1 MAVVVAGG
9 NRGIGFEM
17 ARGLT
22 EPGEIAILGYQRD
35 EASAR
40 EAVET
45 LAREGITAYAVQ
57 CDMSTPEGVAHF
69 IAEAARLGDGSI
81 RVLVHS
87 LVRVLQGPL
96 LDHEVNE
103 ITSVFNVNALS
114 LLWLVHAAR
123 PYLSR
128 GSNVLFLS
136 SRGSIRVIPGYGAVG
151 PAKAFAESLIK
162 NLAVELGPD
171 GIRINAISPG
181 TQDTKALREV
191 YGDQTDAKIEASRK
205 ATPMRRLATPDDY
218 IALSRFIVSPAAEM
232 LTGQT
237 YMVYGGTDLF

>member
-1 MAVVVAGG
+1 MTVVVAGG

-22 EPGEIAILGYQRD
+22 QPGETVILGYQRD

-45 LAREGITAYAVQ
+45 LAKDGITAFAVQ
-57 CDMSTPEGVAHF
+57 SDMSTPEGVAHF
-69 IAEAARLGDGSI
+69 ISEAARLGDGSI

-87 LVRVLQGPL
+87 LVRVLQGPIL
-96 LDHEVNE
+96 EHDVHE
-103 ITSVFNVNALS
+103 ITSVLNVNAMS

-123 PYLSR
+123 PNLDR
-128 GSNVLFLS
+128 GSCILFLS
-136 SRGSIRVIPGYGAVG
+136 SRGSTRVIPGYGAVG

-181 TQDTKALREV
+181 TQDTQALRQV
-191 YGDQTDAKIEASRK
+191 YGDKTDEKIEASRK
-205 ATPMRRLATPDDY
+205 ATPMRRLATPKDY
-218 IALSRFIVSPAAEM
+218 VALSRFIVSPEAEM

-237 YMVYGGTDLF
+237 YMVYGGTDLI